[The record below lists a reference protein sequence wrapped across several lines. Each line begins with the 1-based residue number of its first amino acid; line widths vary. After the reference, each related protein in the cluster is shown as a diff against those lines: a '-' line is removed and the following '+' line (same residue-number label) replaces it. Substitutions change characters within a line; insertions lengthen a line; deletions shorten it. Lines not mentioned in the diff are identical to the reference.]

1 MKRQTSRK
9 LWQLSWQ
16 PGKQK
21 HWQALVAMLVIG
33 VCPAAFAANAGQPA
47 PNFTITDTQGKAVQ
61 LSDFKGRY
69 VVLEWT
75 NPQCPFVRNHYNTKN
90 MQALQESWGP
100 RGVVWLSID
109 SSNKSSWSYMAPAKL
124 DAWMHERGAAQKAV
138 LVDGE
143 SAVAKLYQAKTTPH
157 MFVIN
162 PEGMIVYA
170 GAIDDRPST
179 RPDDPPAAKNYVRTA
194 LTQATGGMTVTT
206 ANTTPYGCS
215 IDY

>member
-1 MKRQTSRK
+1 MEMK
-9 LWQLSWQ
+9 WQRCL
-16 PGKQK
+16 
-21 HWQALVAMLVIG
+21 ALLLLG
-33 VCPAAFAANAGQPA
+33 VSLPSLAATAGQGA
-47 PNFTITDTQGKAVQ
+47 PNFKLTDTQGKTVQ

-75 NPQCPFVRNHYNTKN
+75 NPQCPFVRNHYNTRN
-90 MQALQESWGP
+90 MQALQESWAP

-109 SSNKSSWSYMAPAKL
+109 SSNKSSWSFMAPSKL
-124 DAWMHERGAAQKAV
+124 DTWMHERGAAQKAV

-162 PEGMIVYA
+162 PEGTIIYA

-179 RPDDPPAAKNYVRTA
+179 RPEDPLAAKNYVRTA

>member
-1 MKRQTSRK
+1 MNWQTILAPLLLGFS
-9 LWQLSWQ
+9 L
-16 PGKQK
+16 P
-21 HWQALVAMLVIG
+21 
-33 VCPAAFAANAGQPA
+33 AFAASAGQAA
-47 PNFTITDTQGKAVQ
+47 PNFTLTDTQGKPVQ

-75 NPQCPFVRNHYNTKN
+75 NPQCPFVRNHYDTRN

-109 SSNKSSWSYMAPAKL
+109 STNKSSWSFMAPAKL

-162 PEGMIVYA
+162 PAGTIVYA

-179 RPDDPPAAKNYVRTA
+179 RPADPPAANNYVRTA
-194 LTQATGGMTVTT
+194 LTQATAGMPVATS
-206 ANTTPYGCS
+206 NTTPYGCS

>member
-1 MKRQTSRK
+1 MKWK
-9 LWQLSWQ
+9 LLLAALLSVA
-16 PGKQK
+16 
-21 HWQALVAMLVIG
+21 AL
-33 VCPAAFAANAGQPA
+33 PALGATAGQPA
-47 PNFTITDTQGKAVQ
+47 PNFTLTDTEGRQVR

-75 NPQCPFVRNHYNTKN
+75 NPSCPFVRNHYDTRN
-90 MQALQESWGP
+90 MQTLQSAWGP

-124 DAWMHERGAAQKAV
+124 DAWMRKQGAAQQAV

-143 SAVAKLYQAKTTPH
+143 SEVAKLYRAKTTPH

-162 PEGMIVYA
+162 PEGQIVYA

-179 RPDDPPAAKNYVRTA
+179 RPNDPSAAKNYVRTA
-194 LTQATGGMTVTT
+194 LTQATAGMAITT
-206 ANTTPYGCS
+206 ADTTPYGCS